1 MGVPMTEDTLTALD
15 LRLSKGI
22 LHLEPQTINGFE
34 QIRVPM
40 SNRGTYRLTLDTKDK
55 KRKDWQ
61 YAVVLYPHETGA
73 QIDDPA
79 IPSFNRFLYSSREHL
94 ETGFTTLLNSDISR
108 GIMPVGLDG
117 KEGRAK

>member
-1 MGVPMTEDTLTALD
+1 MGVPMTEDALSALD
-15 LRLSKGI
+15 LTLSKGV
-22 LHLEPQTINGFE
+22 LHLEPRIISGFE

-40 SNRGTYRLTLDTKDK
+40 SNKGTYRLTLDTKDK

-79 IPSFNRFLYSSREHL
+79 VPSYNRFLYSSREHL
-94 ETGFTTLLNSDISR
+94 EAGFTTLLNSDIAR
-108 GIMPVGLDG
+108 GVIPVELEEGEDG
-117 KEGRAK
+117 